1 MEVHTETG
9 GWEKDG
15 FLQILIYRVPIVP
28 ISLFQILNRIPE
40 QETMVS
46 FLNLWD
52 QHLHE
57 LLLLY
62 VNDTVENHVH
72 LRADWNRIRNET
84 EDIGEIVKRR
94 ENTNVCCSD
103 CEENASD
110 DPPSF
115 ELRLILRLILIN
127 NMADGYYRITTLL
140 SKLTYLLN
148 SDYPRKTEGFQGQSR
163 ARWSQPFQP
172 AQMMPWAFEWGYLQL
187 TRRSHIQLSNFIA
200 KSNHPRTTGRNDGC

>member
-1 MEVHTETG
+1 MLIRPKPVSSLCVIWHHKATSDLDVWVLRQRNRKRYVKGVHTETG

-46 FLNLWD
+46 FLNLWE

-57 LLLLY
+57 LFLLY

-72 LRADWNRIRNET
+72 LRADWNKIRNET

-94 ENTNVCCSD
+94 ENTNVCYSD
-103 CEENASD
+103 CEEDTSD

-115 ELRLILRLILIN
+115 ELRLILRLI
-127 NMADGYYRITTLL
+127 
-140 SKLTYLLN
+140 
-148 SDYPRKTEGFQGQSR
+148 
-163 ARWSQPFQP
+163 
-172 AQMMPWAFEWGYLQL
+172 
-187 TRRSHIQLSNFIA
+187 
-200 KSNHPRTTGRNDGC
+200 